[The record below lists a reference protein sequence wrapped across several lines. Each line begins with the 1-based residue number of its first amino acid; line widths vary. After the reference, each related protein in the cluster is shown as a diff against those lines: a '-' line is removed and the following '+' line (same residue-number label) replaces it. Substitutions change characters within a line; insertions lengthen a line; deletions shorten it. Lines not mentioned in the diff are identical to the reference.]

1 VGDRD
6 IFKSDVELLGTLE
19 EISSDA
25 VADGLTLSD
34 KLSSVELSYDGFED
48 FVANGWKDTL
58 IIILSEALFIEF
70 SSYVIIYLSGIIP
83 GRSLAAS

>member
-1 VGDRD
+1 MGDRD

-34 KLSSVELSYDGFED
+34 KFGGVKLSYYGFKD

-58 IIILSEALFIEF
+58 IVILSEALFIEF
-70 SSYVIIYLSGIIP
+70 SSYVIIYLSGIIL